1 MFDLHQIHKH
11 VQALDKGDEASKR
24 QALHSLK
31 ECKQEEWAA
40 VPTPVLDTVVA
51 SLQHQLQNG
60 AKPPLVHKEIAAIL
74 GNIGHRSKSAVPQ
87 LIQLLQEGIPDSVRE
102 TAAAALG
109 NVGGKARDAVD
120 RLLALCDGHTSLAMH
135 AVRALGG
142 IGCADQ
148 RVRTTL
154 VNLWLSAFPTQNG
167 QVQIAIALCK
177 LKISA
182 QGLLEFLTKSLVTGQ
197 DDALRK
203 SAAHALA
210 WCNKNDP
217 DVVPALL
224 TATLGDKHED
234 VRQTAQGALDRL
246 QLSHAEAV
254 KLCAKQLPDSALAE
268 MALKKSGP
276 LAIPALIAA
285 LSKEAPATRLKA
297 ARTLGGLGEL
307 AAAAVPSLTKTL
319 QESDFEIRL
328 AAAKALW
335 NITKTADAVV
345 PALVEL
351 LEEQWAADDGDGE
364 ARRRFQQT
372 VIEALCRVGPA
383 AKAAVPALTHKAK
396 DKNRLISES
405 ARNALKKIGAPA
417 AN

>member
-1 MFDLHQIHKH
+1 MSEHNHLHKH
-11 VQALDKGDEASKR
+11 VQSLDKGDEAAKR

-31 ECKQEEWAA
+31 ELKQEDWAG
-40 VPTPVLDTVVA
+40 VPTPVLDSVVA

-74 GNIGHRSKSAVPQ
+74 GNIGQRSKSAVPQ
-87 LIQLLQEGIPDSVRE
+87 LIELLHEGIPDSVRE
-102 TAAAALG
+102 TAAMALG

-120 RLLALCDGHTSLAMH
+120 PLLALCESHTSLAVH

-154 VNLWLSAFPTQNG
+154 VNLWQSAFPTQNG

-177 LKISA
+177 LRINA
-182 QGLLEFLTKSLVTGQ
+182 QGLLEFLTKNLVSGQ
-197 DDALRK
+197 DDGLRK
-203 SAAHALA
+203 SAAQALA

-224 TATLGDKHED
+224 TATLGDKNED
-234 VRQTAQGALDRL
+234 VRQVAQGALDQL
-246 QLSHAEAV
+246 QLSHADAV

-268 MALKKSGP
+268 TALKKSGA

-285 LSKEAPATRLKA
+285 LGKEEPVTRLKA
-297 ARTLGGLGEL
+297 ARTLGALGEL
-307 AAAAVPSLTKTL
+307 AVAAVASLTKTL
-319 QESDFEIRL
+319 QEKDFEIRL

-345 PALVEL
+345 PALVDL
-351 LEEQWAADDGDGE
+351 LEERGATDGDTE

-372 VIEALCRVGPA
+372 VIEALCRIGPA

-396 DKNRLISES
+396 DKNRLVSES
-405 ARNALKKIGAPA
+405 ARNALKKIAAPA
-417 AN
+417 AS